1 MPPRPFHL
9 VHHAFNRVEFN
20 PASQLAGTPGD
31 TTTTVPPKASG
42 RSETGDFISPDN
54 PGLVSMSPP
63 APW

>member
-9 VHHAFNRVEFN
+9 VYRAFNRVEFN

-31 TTTTVPPKASG
+31 TTTRVPLKASG
-42 RSETGDFISPDN
+42 NPETGHFISPGN